1 MIKILHMVPF
11 GGGNQGGIESFIMNI
26 YRRIDRRKI
35 QFDFMT
41 YGDPKYF
48 SEEIEKLGGRVFR
61 LTSRKKNP
69 LCAYIETKRLLEKHG
84 GEYQFLHLHLCSAS
98 NILPLKLNRKIP
110 KVIVHSHLSAALGV
124 IPFYLHRYN
133 QKIIL
138 KKTDYFFSCSDL
150 AAEHM
155 FGKEYESD
163 IRYHFIP
170 NAIDTEK
177 FCFREN
183 IRKTVRKKYGIAD
196 SCTVLGFVGRLTE
209 VKNTP
214 FLIDILEQAVRKKDS
229 FCLMVVGDGPD
240 MEKLEKRA
248 KEKKLTEKLILTGAS
263 NRVPELLQAMDIF
276 VTASRIEG
284 FPVSIVEAEAAGL
297 PCIVSNSITKQ
308 VNINGSVCFIDEKA
322 DAQLWGEAAT
332 AVDGGNRKA
341 KAKEIEN
348 SEFNIENLIGRIE
361 KFYETERME

>member
-1 MIKILHMVPF
+1 MIRVLHMVPF
-11 GGGNQGGIESFIMNI
+11 GGGSQGGIESFIMNI
-26 YRRIDRRKI
+26 YRRIDRRRI

-48 SEEIEKLGGRVFR
+48 SEEIESLGGRVFR

-69 LCAYIETKRLLEKHG
+69 FHAYIETKRLLEKHG

-110 KVIVHSHLSAALGV
+110 KVIVHSHLSAALGM
-124 IPFYLHRYN
+124 IPLYLHRYN
-133 QKIIL
+133 QKILL
-138 KKTDYFFSCSDL
+138 KKADYFFSCSDL

-155 FGKEYESD
+155 FGSEYESD
-163 IRYHFIP
+163 ERYYFIP
-170 NAIDTEK
+170 NAIDTKK
-177 FCFREN
+177 FCYREN
-183 IRKTVRKKYGIAD
+183 IRKILRAEYGIAD

-214 FLIDILEQAVRKKDS
+214 FLLDILEQALRKKDT
-229 FCLMVVGDGPD
+229 FCLMIVGDGSD
-240 MEKLEKRA
+240 MEKLKKKA

-263 NRVPELLQAMDIF
+263 SRVSELLQAIDIF
-276 VTASRIEG
+276 VTASRVEG

-297 PCIVSNSITKQ
+297 PCVVSSSITKQ
-308 VNINGSVCFIDEKA
+308 VNINGSVRFIDEKA
-322 DAQLWGEAAT
+322 DAQSWGKAVV

-341 KAKEIEN
+341 RAEEIEN